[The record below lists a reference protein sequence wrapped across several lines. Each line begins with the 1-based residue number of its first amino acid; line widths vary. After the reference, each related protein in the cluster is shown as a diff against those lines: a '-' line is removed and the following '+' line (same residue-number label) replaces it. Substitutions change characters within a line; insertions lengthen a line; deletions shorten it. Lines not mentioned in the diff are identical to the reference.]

1 MVDPVA
7 VEGNGA
13 RRLGLLSVVAAL
25 GDAGAQA
32 RALHERVGDAL
43 EGVPY
48 ELILVDDGSTDG
60 TADVLDELA
69 AGDPRVRVIH
79 LSRSFGAELALT
91 AGLDHSNGDALV
103 VLDPDLRDPPE
114 AIRLLLDE
122 WRAGAEVVYG
132 MREGAQD
139 GGAAGFIT
147 RPLARMAG
155 VELEAEAGEL
165 RLLDRRAIEAVRA
178 MRERSRFL
186 RGMTVWVGM
195 RQTAVAYRPMEPAQA
210 TRRGGT
216 SSAVRHALASAT
228 AFSQGPLR
236 VATVAGLALGALAL
250 LALPVVLI
258 VGILAGLGVTVAA
271 VVVLALGGVQLVIV
285 GILGAYVSRIY
296 DEVKQ
301 RPLYVVRE
309 TRNLPGSAAAEPADQ
324 EPAPAP

>member
-25 GDAGAQA
+25 GDAGAHA
-32 RALHERVGDAL
+32 RALPGRVGAAL
-43 EGVPY
+43 QGVPY

-60 TADVLDELA
+60 TASVLDELA
-69 AGDPRVRVIH
+69 AADPRVRVIH

-91 AGLDHSNGDALV
+91 AGLDRAHGDALV

-122 WRAGAEVVYG
+122 WRAGADVVYG
-132 MREGAQD
+132 MREDAD
-139 GGAAGFIT
+139 DAGAAGFIT

-155 VELEAEAGEL
+155 VELEAQAGEL
-165 RLLDRRAIEAVRA
+165 RLLDRRAIEAVRG

-195 RQTAVAYRPMEPAQA
+195 RQTAVGYRSLEKGEGAP
-210 TRRGGT
+210 RGGA
-216 SSAVRHALASAT
+216 SSAVRHALDSAT

-236 VATVAGLALGALAL
+236 AATVAGLALGALAL

-258 VGILAGLGVTVAA
+258 VGILAGLGTTVA
-271 VVVLALGGVQLVIV
+271 VVAVLAVGAAQLVIMGVV
-285 GILGAYVSRIY
+285 GTYVSRIY
-296 DEVKQ
+296 EEVKQ

-309 TRNLPGSAAAEPADQ
+309 TRNLPGSAAAPPADR